1 MYEYLKSIGVK
12 DIDQIERYSLRTEAD
27 HDVLK
32 IYYKKKK
39 GDFFHHS
46 VKFKFPRI
54 KKSVLVDSGTHRYE
68 ETSEISP
75 QLVHILE
82 ELDKITDQE
91 FRREDTLDNVLI
103 ELRHLEKVVSNKIR
117 EIEDK
122 IERLKKKN

>member
-12 DIDQIERYSLRTEAD
+12 DFDRIERYTLRTESG

-32 IYYKKKK
+32 IYYKKEK
-39 GDFFHHS
+39 GDLFHHS
-46 VKFKFPRI
+46 VKFKFPRS

-82 ELDKITDQE
+82 ELDQITDQH
-91 FRREDTLDNVLI
+91 FQREDTLEGVLI
-103 ELRHLEKVVSNKIR
+103 ELKHLEKVVSNKIR
-117 EIEDK
+117 EIEGK
-122 IERLKKKN
+122 IERLKQP